1 MYVRTKGNGWREG
14 SRKRT
19 RGREGGGKR
28 GLKISICRERE
39 RKWPGGRRVK
49 TRQGE
54 RDRET

>member
-1 MYVRTKGNGWREG
+1 MYVRRKGNGWREG
-14 SRKRT
+14 RGKRT
-19 RGREGGGKR
+19 RGREGEGKR

-39 RKWPGGRRVK
+39 REWPGGRRVK